1 MKPPETNDPSDAVS
15 PGLGGISR
23 PADQ

>member
-23 PADQ
+23 PADR